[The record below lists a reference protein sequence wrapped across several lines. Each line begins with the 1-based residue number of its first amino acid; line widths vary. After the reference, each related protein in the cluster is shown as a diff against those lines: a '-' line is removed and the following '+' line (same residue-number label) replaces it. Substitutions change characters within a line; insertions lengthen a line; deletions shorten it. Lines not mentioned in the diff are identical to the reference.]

1 MKNLNE
7 QLRDVARQR
16 EAALA
21 EVIELKTQ
29 LKLVE
34 ETRDAIRRDLIDAN
48 RAVREGDSC
57 FLAIASAVKPVG
69 VSLVCDTCCFFFFY
83 TCCFSLCT
91 IADTITL

>member
-57 FLAIASAVKPVG
+57 FLAITNSVKLVG
-69 VSLVCDTCCFFFFY
+69 SSLVCETH
-83 TCCFSLCT
+83 CFSLRP
-91 IADTITL
+91 IALA

>member
-48 RAVREGDSC
+48 RAVREGDS
-57 FLAIASAVKPVG
+57 
-69 VSLVCDTCCFFFFY
+69 
-83 TCCFSLCT
+83 
-91 IADTITL
+91 

>member
-1 MKNLNE
+1 MGEEVHAQNSASFPSVFREAQEREVKNLNE

-48 RAVREGDSC
+48 RAVREGDS
-57 FLAIASAVKPVG
+57 
-69 VSLVCDTCCFFFFY
+69 
-83 TCCFSLCT
+83 
-91 IADTITL
+91 

>member
-69 VSLVCDTCCFFFFY
+69 VSLVCDTCCFFLIYF
-83 TCCFSLCT
+83 LH
-91 IADTITL
+91 LLL